1 MSYISI
7 STWTN
12 EEVVKERAEYYK
24 NGYNDAINDFVKML
38 KSDKFQKYNLYM
50 VFETSRDL
58 SYSDCI
64 DAFIEYVD
72 VIADQLKQTK

>member
-1 MSYISI
+1 MSYMSI

-38 KSDKFQKYNLYM
+38 KSDKFQNYNLDM